1 MIGAFCSSSPSEM
14 GVRSSPM
21 RPFFELRNARKL
33 CTVCSSCVFAEF
45 SDAYASC
52 TPMLINLTAV
62 DYVSRIVSYRISQM
76 EVVKLSELT
85 QLSIRSSLCS
95 QNSTML
101 CTTVLQSSATY
112 VS

>member
-1 MIGAFCSSSPSEM
+1 
-14 GVRSSPM
+14 M
-21 RPFFELRNARKL
+21 RPFFELRSARKL
-33 CTVCSSCVFAEF
+33 FTVCSSCVFAEF

-52 TPMLINLTAV
+52 NPMLINLTAV
-62 DYVSRIVSYRISQM
+62 DYVSRIVSCRISQM

-112 VS
+112 VSYPNESKVPDSVRNACLIC